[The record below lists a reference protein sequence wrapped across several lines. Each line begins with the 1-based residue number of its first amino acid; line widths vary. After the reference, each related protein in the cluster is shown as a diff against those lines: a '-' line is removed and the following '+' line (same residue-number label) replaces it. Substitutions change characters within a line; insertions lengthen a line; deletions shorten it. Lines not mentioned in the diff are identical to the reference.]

1 MVSTLKITV
10 GEHGYVHLKDWMGSD
25 LSPVNDAK
33 VSFDKESSEL
43 GEQENV

>member
-1 MVSTLKITV
+1 MSTLKITV

-25 LSPVNDAK
+25 LSPPVNDAK